1 MMPGKIEVFGDSISG
16 NCYKIQLACA
26 QLGIEHVW
34 HELDLM
40 EGAAR
45 TDEFR
50 AMNPNGKVPLL
61 KLADGRFLPE
71 SNAIIYYLADGS
83 ALFSGDPFARASIL
97 SWMFF
102 EQYSH
107 EPYIATARFIVR
119 YLGNPP
125 AEQAN
130 LESKRPGGYKA
141 LKVMNGHLEKN
152 DFFANNA
159 YSIADIALYAY
170 THVAEEGGFDLGKYT
185 NIHAWFKRVESQP
198 GFIPMQIN

>member
-1 MMPGKIEVFGDSISG
+1 MSGKIEVYGDSISG
-16 NCYKIQLACA
+16 NCYKIQLTCA

-34 HELDLM
+34 RELDLM
-40 EGAAR
+40 QGAAR

-61 KLADGRFLPE
+61 KLADGRYLPE

-83 ALFSGDPFARASIL
+83 ALFSGDRYARANIL

-125 AEQAN
+125 GEQAN

-141 LKVMNGHLEKN
+141 LKVMNNHLANN
-152 DFFANNA
+152 DFFANDS
-159 YSIADIALYAY
+159 YSIADTALYAY

-185 NIHAWFKRVESQP
+185 NIKTWFRRVESQA
-198 GFIPMQIN
+198 GFIPMKA